1 LLHQFAVG
9 NEHVP
14 QENVLAALRTDV

>member
-1 LLHQFAVG
+1 LHQFAVG